1 MREEVLIC
9 WNRTERAIGH
19 LSNGRGTLVMRER
32 ERERESDG
40 RERETG
46 RERLNQ
52 RE

>member
-32 ERERESDG
+32 ERERE
-40 RERETG
+40 RERAMVE
-46 RERLNQ
+46 RERQ
-52 RE
+52 GERD